1 MTIKGIQHVGIPTND
16 IKKTVAFWESL
27 GFKRVLETTNDGNPV
42 CFLKIKDTIIE
53 TYENHQ
59 GTMRYG
65 AIDHICLGTDDIEEA
80 FKFVKKL
87 GHPILEGK
95 IITLPFWEKG
105 FRYFTVEGP
114 NKEKVEFGQVL

>member
-16 IKKTVAFWESL
+16 IKKTVDFWESL
-27 GFKRVLETTNDGNPV
+27 GFKKVLETTNDGNPV
-42 CFLKIKDTIIE
+42 CFLKTKETIIE

-59 GTMRYG
+59 ATMRYG
-65 AIDHICLGTDDIEEA
+65 AIDHICLGTDDIEAA
-80 FKFVKKL
+80 FAFVKKL

-95 IITLPFWEKG
+95 IITLPFWENG